1 MNTFVANQPKF
12 FDMPNKKSNRR
23 SFIATSTL
31 AVAAGSLTLQ
41 SKAVARNYASDRQLV
56 SGQTEAAEVGNQVLD
71 KGGNAIDAIVAAA
84 LVAGVV
90 AIPSTGIG
98 GYGGH
103 LIVGGLPGGKVSAID
118 LNTAAPAAMRETSFQ
133 ADENGKVKDG
143 INNHGWQSV
152 GVPGVL
158 AGLQKALDLFGTRSF
173 SDSVQTAIR
182 YAANGFTVSKGL
194 AASFKSAE
202 NRFRRDVG
210 SAKLFL
216 PQGHSFNEGST
227 FRNPELARLLESLAE
242 TGNVAPFYQGE
253 FAQQIANQS
262 RANGGLLTAQ
272 DFANYEAHVV
282 EPLSI
287 QWNGYSVHT
296 PPPTSGGLT
305 VLQVLA
311 ILNALGWPDKSSSPE
326 IELVEA
332 SRVAWSDRLTSLGDP
347 KFNAIPVD
355 RLLSSQAASAAAYRI
370 REAIQGGA
378 PLKLKSDGRT
388 AGGTIHLNATDKN
401 GLTAALTFTHGDSFG
416 SLVTADGLGMLMGHG
431 LSRFDPRPGKAN
443 SPGPSKRPLHNMCPT
458 LVTRGDQVVLAVG
471 ATGGRR
477 IVSAVTNVLAR
488 YVGQGESL
496 EKATQHPRIHTEGDV
511 AITVDA
517 NLPNVQKLV
526 AFGYHVSASSVG
538 SFNGIER
545 KPSGEVIASKR

>member
-1 MNTFVANQPKF
+1 
-12 FDMPNKKSNRR
+12 MPNKKSNRR
-23 SFIATSTL
+23 SFLVTSTL
-31 AVAAGSLTLQ
+31 AVAASSLTLQ
-41 SKAVARNYASDRQLV
+41 SKSAARNSASDQQLV

-118 LNTAAPAAMRETSFQ
+118 LNTAAPAAMRENSFQ
-133 ADENGKVKDG
+133 ADENGKVKDAV
-143 INNHGWQSV
+143 NNHGWQSV

-158 AGLQKALDLFGTRSF
+158 AGLQKALDLFGTRTF
-173 SDSVQTAIR
+173 ADSVQPAIR
-182 YAANGFTVSKGL
+182 YAADGFTVSKGL
-194 AASFKSAE
+194 AVAFKNAE

-216 PQGHSFNEGST
+216 SQDHTTSEGST

-242 TGNVAPFYQGE
+242 TGNVAPFYHGE
-253 FAQQIANQS
+253 FAQRVASQS
-262 RANGGLLTAQ
+262 QANGGMLTAE

-287 QWNGYSVHT
+287 QWNGYRVHT

-311 ILNALGWPDKSSSPE
+311 ILNALGWPDKASSPE

-332 SRVAWSDRLTSLGDP
+332 SRVAWSDRLASLGDP
-347 KFNAIPVD
+347 KFNAIPWD
-355 RLLSSQAASAAAYRI
+355 RLLSSQAASETADRI

-401 GLTAALTFTHGDSFG
+401 GLTAALTFTHGDGFG
-416 SLVTADGLGMLMGHG
+416 SHVTADGLGMLLGHG
-431 LSRFDPRPGKAN
+431 LSRFDPRPGRAN
-443 SPGPSKRPLHNMCPT
+443 SPGPCKRPLHNMCPT

-488 YVGQGESL
+488 YIGQGESL
-496 EKATQHPRIHTEGDV
+496 EKATQHPRIHTEGDLT
-511 AITVDA
+511 ITVDA
-517 NLPNVQKLV
+517 KLPNVQKLV
-526 AFGYHVSASSVG
+526 AFGYQVSESSVG
-538 SFNGIER
+538 SFNSIER
-545 KPSGEVIASKR
+545 KPSGEAVASKR